1 MVCRR
6 YMSLE
11 SLAKARMK
19 KIDGDAIEADEKE
32 VKELVPAA
40 V

>member
-1 MVCRR
+1 
-6 YMSLE
+6 MSLE

-19 KIDGDAIEADEKE
+19 KIERNTIEAEEKE
-32 VKELVPAA
+32 VKELIPAA